1 MVKEDEREEM
11 SEYMY
16 TLLEPNTC
24 NPSPCGAHGNCAVAT
39 ISSGTV
45 VICICNDQWTGRR
58 CDTQMGGE

>member
-24 NPSPCGAHGNCAVAT
+24 NPNTCNNNGVCSLVQIATGLTAHC
-39 ISSGTV
+39 S
-45 VICICNDQWTGRR
+45 CRDDWTGKY
-58 CDTQMGGE
+58 CDVQVGGE